1 MSKLLVTVLLTA
13 GLAFPMIGAAEAQT
27 SCPGEAG
34 ARSLTGDTPTNIR
47 FRAVGENDETQFKI
61 YWLDYQ
67 GRRVFY
73 KHLFAGESYDQQTYM
88 THPWLVTAP
97 VPGGGEDC
105 IAIYE
110 PQRGGRTIVLD

>member
-1 MSKLLVTVLLTA
+1 MPKLIATALVTA
-13 GLAFPMIGAAEAQT
+13 GLTFSMAGAAEAQ
-27 SCPGEAG
+27 SRCPGEG
-34 ARSLTGDTPTNIR
+34 GVRSLAGDTPTSIQ

-73 KHLFAGESYDQQTYM
+73 KHLFAGQSYTQQTYM

-105 IAIYE
+105 LEIYK
-110 PQRGGRTIVLD
+110 PRRGGGTIVLR

>member
-1 MSKLLVTVLLTA
+1 MPKLIATALITA
-13 GLAFPMIGAAEAQT
+13 GLAFSMAGAAEAQARC
-27 SCPGEAG
+27 SGEG
-34 ARSLTGDTPTNIR
+34 SVRSLAGDTPTSIQ

-73 KHLFAGESYDQQTYM
+73 KHLFAGDSYNQQTYM

-105 IAIYE
+105 IAIYK
-110 PQRGGRTIVLD
+110 PRRGGGTIVLR